1 MELYIDSSFD
11 IVISQGL
18 VDNFTAREISIGLCC
33 LIKSEHYDLTD
44 IQKRASE
51 YLEKLTDNGLL
62 ESISENNQPNVY
74 KKTNEFHKRVESLES
89 ADILKALFIR
99 DCQLRR
105 AICDC
110 QMSEYRSVMRLHT
123 KYFSDTDDFQ
133 EVCTL
138 LEERYN
144 SINDE
149 IEIIE
154 QLLSIYYN
162 ERSSVLE

>member
-1 MELYIDSSFD
+1 
-11 IVISQGL
+11 
-18 VDNFTAREISIGLCC
+18 
-33 LIKSEHYDLTD
+33 
-44 IQKRASE
+44 
-51 YLEKLTDNGLL
+51 
-62 ESISENNQPNVY
+62 
-74 KKTNEFHKRVESLES
+74 
-89 ADILKALFIR
+89 
-99 DCQLRR
+99 
-105 AICDC
+105 
-110 QMSEYRSVMRLHT
+110 MSEYRSVMRLHT